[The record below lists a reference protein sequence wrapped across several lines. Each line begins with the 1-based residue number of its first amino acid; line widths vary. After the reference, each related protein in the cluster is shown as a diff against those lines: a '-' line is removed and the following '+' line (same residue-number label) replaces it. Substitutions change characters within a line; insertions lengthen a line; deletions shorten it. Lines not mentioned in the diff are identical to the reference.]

1 MSNTGVMRASL
12 VMASGTVVS
21 RVLGFVKAIVLALAI
36 GVSASAGAD
45 AFALGNLLPNTVY
58 VILIGGMLNAVLVP
72 QIVRATKNGDGGAAY
87 INKLVTL
94 ASVLLFAITAIAM
107 LLAPALVWI
116 YATQWSP
123 EQLALATAFAY
134 WCLPQIFFYG
144 LYTVLGEVLNARSV
158 FGPYTWAPVLNNI
171 VAIAGLIAYI
181 ALFGSDPNGTQ
192 ALTEWTPQAIAL
204 LAGSATLG
212 VIAQALILFVFWRRA
227 GIRYRPDFVWRG
239 VGLRD
244 TGKIAS
250 WSLGMII
257 VMQLGGIVTNNIA
270 ALASG
275 VGVSIA
281 ALQYAWLI
289 FMLPHSVLAVSI
301 GTAYFTRLSERAQAG
316 DMNGMR
322 EDFSASVRTISA
334 VMVLAASIIL
344 VTAPY
349 ISRIIL
355 AGANNGD
362 TDDLS
367 VLLMIY
373 MTCLAPY
380 SFLFVVQRGFFALN
394 DTRTP
399 FFFTLFQIVLVVIGS
414 LACIGMPLEFIGFGL
429 AAVFSTAT
437 ILQTILATW
446 LYRRKV
452 GTIDGHRVLQSLV
465 KFAVASFI
473 ALAVGFALS
482 LAASYLWSRPSL
494 WGAVLLFVAVAA
506 VMALTYL
513 AALLF
518 MRSPE
523 VHLLR
528 STLTGKLSR
537 GGGNT

>member
-94 ASVLLFAITAIAM
+94 ASVLLFAITTIAM

-158 FGPYTWAPVLNNI
+158 FGPYTWAPVLNNV

-227 GIRYRPDFVWRG
+227 GIRYRPDFLWRG

-362 TDDLS
+362 TDDLA

-399 FFFTLFQIVLVVIGS
+399 FFFTLFQIVLVVAGS
-414 LACIGMPLEFIGFGL
+414 LACIGMPLQFIGFGL
-429 AAVFSTAT
+429 AAVFSAAT

-452 GTIDGHRVLQSLV
+452 GAIDGHRVLQSLV

-473 ALAVGFALS
+473 ALAVGFTLS

-513 AALLF
+513 AVLLF

-537 GGGNT
+537 GGGNA

>member
-1 MSNTGVMRASL
+1 MGNTGVMRASL

-58 VILIGGMLNAVLVP
+58 VILIGGVLNAVLVP
-72 QIVRATKNGDGGAAY
+72 QIVRATKNGDGGAGY

-94 ASVLLFAITAIAM
+94 ASVLLFGITALAM

-158 FGPYTWAPVLNNI
+158 FGPYTWAPVLNNV
-171 VAIAGLIAYI
+171 VAIAGLVAYI
-181 ALFGSDPNGTQ
+181 VLFGSDPNGTQ
-192 ALTEWTPQAIAL
+192 ALSEWTPQAIAL
-204 LAGSATLG
+204 LAGSATVG
-212 VIAQALILFVFWRRA
+212 VMAQALILFVAWRRA
-227 GIRYRPDFVWRG
+227 GIRYRPDFAWRG

-301 GTAYFTRLSERAQAG
+301 GTAYFTRLSERAQSG
-316 DMNGMR
+316 DVDGMR
-322 EDFSASVRTISA
+322 EDFSASARTISA
-334 VMVLAASIIL
+334 VMILAASVIF

-349 ISRIIL
+349 LSRLIL
-355 AGANNGD
+355 AGANHHDADN
-362 TDDLS
+362 LA

-399 FFFTLFQIVLVVIGS
+399 FFFTLFQIIIVVLGS
-414 LACIGMPLEFIGFGL
+414 LACIGLPLEFIGFGL
-429 AAVFSTAT
+429 AAVFSFAT
-437 ILQTILATW
+437 LLQVILATW
-446 LYRRKV
+446 LYQRRV
-452 GTIDGHRVLQSLV
+452 GGIDGARITQSIV
-465 KFAVASFI
+465 KFAVASVLALIAGFAMMSFAANHWPRPSPWVAFILFVVI
-473 ALAVGFALS
+473 ALVM
-482 LAASYLWSRPSL
+482 
-494 WGAVLLFVAVAA
+494 AVL
-506 VMALTYL
+506 YL
-513 AALLF
+513 LALLI
-518 MRSPE
+518 MRSSE
-523 VHLLR
+523 IQLLR
-528 STLTGKLSR
+528 ATLFGRLGR
-537 GGGNT
+537 GGAKA